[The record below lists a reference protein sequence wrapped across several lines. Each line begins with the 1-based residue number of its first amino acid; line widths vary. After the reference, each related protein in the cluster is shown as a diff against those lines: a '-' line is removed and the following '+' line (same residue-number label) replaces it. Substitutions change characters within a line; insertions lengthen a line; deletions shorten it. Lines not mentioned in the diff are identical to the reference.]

1 MHGSARLA
9 LASLLLALGC
19 AAPASPRREAAG
31 RGPADKAAL
40 YGDAS
45 LVPTREGEH
54 ARREVA
60 VAQEIEQAIAV
71 LPQVARTRVNVEL
84 PARATAGVGLDPR
97 HGPPE
102 PDPRVLV
109 VVAGD
114 PGTDATAL
122 PARIRTIALAVVG
135 PTAAVEVLV
144 EPTPAPAPPALP
156 TRWPLLLGVLGLGF
170 FVGVLLERLRLL
182 RRAAVVRRATVEQ
195 RAAPVRRRP

>member
-9 LASLLLALGC
+9 LASLLLGLGC
-19 AAPASPRREAAG
+19 TAPASPRQEAAG

-60 VAQEIEQAIAV
+60 VAAEVEQAIAV
-71 LPQVARTRVNVEL
+71 LPQVTRTRVNVEL
-84 PARATAGVGLDPR
+84 PARATAGPSLDPR
-97 HGPPE
+97 HGPPP

-109 VVAGD
+109 VVAAD
-114 PGTDATAL
+114 RGTDGAVL
-122 PARIRTIALAVVG
+122 EARIRTIALAVVG
-135 PTAAVEVLV
+135 PTAAMDVTVDVAE
-144 EPTPAPAPPALP
+144 EPAPSPATPALP

-170 FVGVLLERLRLL
+170 FGGVLLERLRRL
-182 RRAAVVRRATVEQ
+182 RRAEAVQ